1 MKGVRWADDKLG
13 LGLVLAPAGFA
24 AFHALDIAT
33 CFDANN
39 LMLPLST
46 LLMLLVTYV
55 LAGMDASQ
63 RGKSASL
70 LVLMFWVVGYPL
82 HMRER
87 ARYSNTFFGLGSALA
102 VMAGWLCLVTL
113 AAVLHGQVAIGSP
126 IDAIR

>member
-1 MKGVRWADDKLG
+1 MNGTRWADDKLG
-13 LGLVLAPAGFA
+13 LWLVLGPAA
-24 AFHALDIAT
+24 VAIFHSLDIAT
-33 CFDANN
+33 RFDANN

-55 LAGMDASQ
+55 LAGMDASR

-87 ARYSNTFFGLGSALA
+87 ARYSNTFFGFGSALV

-113 AAVLHGQVAIGSP
+113 AAVFRGLVAVGSP
-126 IDAIR
+126 INAIR